1 MRITYIISLTFRLG
15 FVRLPYPFGVCAL
28 LQVCYAAAEKSGGMS
43 TTGAHGSGEESGKA
57 DLGKSAGP
65 DLGVRTARRGN
76 LARNTPP
83 DLGPWRYIFNVE
95 CRGDVGGYYEFCR
108 YEACRS
114 FW

>member
-76 LARNTPP
+76 LVRNTPP
-83 DLGPWRYIFNVE
+83 DLGGTSSTSSVAGMYTHSMSAWVRREYIK
-95 CRGDVGGYYEFCR
+95 
-108 YEACRS
+108 
-114 FW
+114 